1 MPDPI
6 EFGPVGIA
14 IEAIFYYGGTA
25 MCIVTLPIYIIVVAV
40 LFMSTKRQTGTSG
53 SFYRIYMIGG
63 IVDIAAML
71 NNHLLSI
78 MPAHGFFLNFYLS
91 SIHVGQMWTARNCII
106 ANIIQIAPA
115 IFMGALLYT
124 SEFSYETNWLGGRYC
139 VFADPDFQR
148 VYFSIASTIQTTFV
162 FYIVINYVV
171 VFRSFRRQLRQV
183 KSDESSSSREKKKQ
197 EDRLLYISIVVC
209 LLEIGTWIF
218 SLYAFVIYVDIPL
231 RLFYMI
237 FNILYDVYACT
248 PPYLLIFFSTP
259 FQQLVRSFLR
269 MTDMQSQN
277 SVTGAS
283 SISVQRIG
291 IRNHGCTKVAAMISL
306 VPHPFKNTFYIIVFL
321 IFIPFAASFN
331 NDPEERLDLRGIIE
345 RWDYPVEIH
354 EVTTKDGYILDL
366 HRIPRGQNE
375 SKSSGPCNRPAILLN
390 HGIAS
395 SGAQWALN
403 LPNQS
408 AAFVFADAG
417 FDVYL
422 ANHRGTTYG
431 KKHVNKGTGL
441 FSDFWQFTL
450 DEMANF
456 DLPAIIDKVLE
467 LNGNT
472 QLYYVG
478 HSQGNLVGFLT
489 LADNPQ
495 YNKKVKKLFALT
507 PVGAAHYA
515 RGATQFAYLAHNV
528 FRPVTAFYTS
538 VLGPHELFFN
548 IPWLFR
554 LVGELVCKNP
564 PLNYICKDLIE
575 ISSGPTGP
583 HSNMTRTPVYFSHFP
598 AGTSTWTFLH
608 YTQNS
613 QAKKAMHFDY
623 GNALKNLQK
632 HGRVSIH
639 AFPHP
644 YNYSNIDTE
653 LYLCWSRNDWLATP
667 ADIEKILVPSL
678 RSGII
683 KGSFEIN
690 EYNHIAFAL
699 ATTTK
704 DRVYRPIIDIIL
716 KNDPLPMCVDEACLY
731 FPITGSFISIFLEP
745 FLLCVDCHLLLFL
758 LCHLPILQIR
768 LTISERTFPSAF
780 DGRRI
785 DKTFE
790 RLGKD
795 QAGFYTVFMPFP
807 NVQITDYSILRE
819 AFIEKGDEFS
829 GRPLNPL
836 FQEAFTFAPNTGVIQ
851 SNGDTWREQRRA
863 AISIMRDFGMGKNV
877 MEELVRSS
885 IGEFLEHLEKLPDK
899 SNVDLYWPIK
909 VLVSN
914 VINEVLFGYRYNYD
928 NCEPLMNYVNRFNAQ
943 KYPQINQYIVENVH
957 RSLKE
962 YNVDDEQTCFAHAY
976 KQRMEENEHLNDL
989 NLMSCC
995 ADFFV
1000 SGQERTATTL
1010 RWR

>member
-1 MPDPI
+1 MQNK
-6 EFGPVGIA
+6 
-14 IEAIFYYGGTA
+14 
-25 MCIVTLPIYIIVVAV
+25 C
-40 LFMSTKRQTGTSG
+40 
-53 SFYRIYMIGG
+53 
-63 IVDIAAML
+63 
-71 NNHLLSI
+71 
-78 MPAHGFFLNFYLS
+78 
-91 SIHVGQMWTARNCII
+91 
-106 ANIIQIAPA
+106 
-115 IFMGALLYT
+115 
-124 SEFSYETNWLGGRYC
+124 
-139 VFADPDFQR
+139 
-148 VYFSIASTIQTTFV
+148 
-162 FYIVINYVV
+162 
-171 VFRSFRRQLRQV
+171 LR
-183 KSDESSSSREKKKQ
+183 
-197 EDRLLYISIVVC
+197 
-209 LLEIGTWIF
+209 
-218 SLYAFVIYVDIPL
+218 
-231 RLFYMI
+231 
-237 FNILYDVYACT
+237 
-248 PPYLLIFFSTP
+248 
-259 FQQLVRSFLR
+259 
-269 MTDMQSQN
+269 
-277 SVTGAS
+277 
-283 SISVQRIG
+283 
-291 IRNHGCTKVAAMISL
+291 
-306 VPHPFKNTFYIIVFL
+306 
-321 IFIPFAASFN
+321 
-331 NDPEERLDLRGIIE
+331 RGIIE

-583 HSNMTRTPVYFSHFP
+583 HSNM
-598 AGTSTWTFLH
+598 
-608 YTQNS
+608 NS

-704 DRVYRPIIDIIL
+704 DR
-716 KNDPLPMCVDEACLY
+716 
-731 FPITGSFISIFLEP
+731 
-745 FLLCVDCHLLLFL
+745 
-758 LCHLPILQIR
+758 
-768 LTISERTFPSAF
+768 F

-819 AFIEKGDEFS
+819 AFIEK
-829 GRPLNPL
+829 
-836 FQEAFTFAPNTGVIQ
+836 GVIQ

-976 KQRMEENEHLNDL
+976 KQRMEENEHLNH
-989 NLMSCC
+989 
-995 ADFFV
+995 
-1000 SGQERTATTL
+1000 
-1010 RWR
+1010 WI